1 MVYNYNQATL
11 VGRLTKD
18 PELRSGA
25 DNFFALHFTIAVSR
39 PYKSATGQTNTDFIP
54 VVVRGKLAKIGH
66 QLMKKGSPVLVWG
79 RINVRQYDM
88 NNETRWMTEIS
99 AENFQILERKSHKE
113 IELNL
118 SSDEKVNEQSDS
130 SSIENTQW
138 LKEPLKV

>member
-18 PELRSGA
+18 PELRSGL

-39 PYKSATGQTNTDFIP
+39 SYKSSSGNQDTDFIP

-66 QLMKKGSPVLVWG
+66 QLMKKGTPVLVWG
-79 RINVRQYDM
+79 RINVRHYDS
-88 NNETRWMTEIS
+88 NNETRWMTEVV

-113 IELNL
+113 IHLNL
-118 SSDEKVNEQSDS
+118 SSNQENPVCESNEDHSNSQKV
-130 SSIENTQW
+130 
-138 LKEPLKV
+138 KEPLNV